1 MSTTATDK
9 AQQSA
14 SSKSPYRVVQRVI
27 LPLEA
32 DSDSVPLYVDAG
44 TTSADPRQDLTRET
58 ARESGPAAPTETVQS
73 SDFRGRFSTVVRPG
87 SRLSFATYFNAF
99 PASYWRR
106 WTTVTSVRLTVTAS
120 GTGTLVVY
128 RSNAKGAQQRV
139 ESRALEGPTTQVF
152 DLALT
157 PFGDG
162 GWYWFDI
169 VGGVEG
175 ARVDSAH
182 WAVPD
187 PAGRRGR
194 VSLAITTYNR
204 PDYCLRTI
212 AAVAAADTVREILD
226 ELLIVDQG
234 TQNVADED
242 GFPDVAERMG
252 DQLRILRQGNI
263 GGSGG
268 FSRGMYEVAQAGRSD
283 YVILLDDDIVLEPE
297 SITRLVAFADFARR
311 PTLVGGHMFD
321 MYNRTVLHTFG
332 ETVDPWRFQPRP
344 AHEDMELGHDFARSN
359 LRTTPWL
366 HRRADV
372 DYNGWWMTLIPT
384 EVIREIGLSLPLFI
398 KWDDAEYSL
407 RAGKAGYPTV
417 SLPGAGLW
425 HISWLDKDDLVGWQ
439 AYFHE
444 RNRVIATLLHSL
456 YDRGG
461 RVIRE
466 SSYMDVKHVISM
478 QYYSEEGRLTAL
490 RDVLAGPDH
499 LHEILGTRLGEIR
512 SLAARYTDAQFQPD
526 VDAFPAPKRHK
537 PRNKS
542 RGVHQPARLAL
553 APWAAKTVLR
563 QTLRPVPDDAEE
575 RPQALIAHQD
585 ARWWRLAQY
594 DSAVVS
600 NAEGTAASWYR
611 RDPRR
616 VRTMLAEGIE
626 LHRRLLTEWPRLR
639 RAYQDAAPRLA
650 SFEAWEDTFRRNAV

>member
-1 MSTTATDK
+1 M
-9 AQQSA
+9 
-14 SSKSPYRVVQRVI
+14 VQRVI

-44 TTSADPRQDLTRET
+44 ATFLDSRRD
-58 ARESGPAAPTETVQS
+58 AAGAGEGGALAGQAGRAEAVQS
-73 SDFRGRFSTVVRPG
+73 SDFRGRFSTMVRP
-87 SRLSFATYFNAF
+87 SARVSFATYFNAF

-106 WTTVTSVRLTVTAS
+106 WTTVRSVRLEVSVS
-120 GTGTLVVY
+120 GAGVLAVY

-139 ESRALEGPTTQVF
+139 ESVAFDGALTQAF
-152 DLALT
+152 DLPLA

-162 GWYWFDI
+162 GWYWFDV
-169 VGGVEG
+169 VGGAEG
-175 ARVDSAH
+175 ALLESAH

-187 PAGRRGR
+187 PGGKRGR
-194 VSLAITTYNR
+194 ASLAITTFNR

-212 AAVAAADTVREILD
+212 EAVWAADTVRDLLD
-226 ELLIVDQG
+226 ELLVIDQG
-234 TQNVADED
+234 TQLVADEE
-242 GFPDVAERMG
+242 GFADVAARMG
-252 DQLRILRQGNI
+252 EQLRVVRQGNI

-268 FSRGMYEVAQAGRSD
+268 FSRGMYEVVRAGRSD
-283 YVILLDDDIVLEPE
+283 YVVLLDDDIVLEPE
-297 SITRLVAFADFARR
+297 SLTRLVAFADFARR

-332 ETVDPWRFQPRP
+332 EVVDPWRFQPRP
-344 AHEDMELGHDFARSN
+344 AQEDMELGHDFARSN
-359 LRTTPWL
+359 LRTTGWL

-398 KWDDAEYSL
+398 KWDDSEYSL
-407 RAGKAGYPTV
+407 RASKAGYPTV
-417 SLPGAGLW
+417 SLPGAAVW
-425 HISWLDKDDLVGWQ
+425 HISWVDKDDLVGWQ

-444 RNRVIATLLHSL
+444 RNRVIAALLHSL

-466 SSYMDVKHVISM
+466 SAYMDVKHLISM
-478 QYYSEEGRLTAL
+478 QYYSEQGRLTAL
-490 RDVLAGPDH
+490 RDVLAGPDR
-499 LHEILGTRLGEIR
+499 LHELLGARLGEIR
-512 SLAARYTDAQFQPD
+512 ALTAQFSDAQLKPD
-526 VDAFPAPKRHK
+526 VDAFPAPRRHK
-537 PRNKS
+537 PRHK
-542 RGVHQPARLAL
+542 GHGPHQPARIAL

-563 QTLRPVPDDAEE
+563 QTLRPVAEEARE

-600 NAEGTAASWYR
+600 NAEGTAAAWYR
-611 RDPRR
+611 RDPRQ

-639 RAYQDAAPRLA
+639 QRYQDAAPRLA
-650 SFEAWEDTFRRNAV
+650 SFEAWEETFRRHAV